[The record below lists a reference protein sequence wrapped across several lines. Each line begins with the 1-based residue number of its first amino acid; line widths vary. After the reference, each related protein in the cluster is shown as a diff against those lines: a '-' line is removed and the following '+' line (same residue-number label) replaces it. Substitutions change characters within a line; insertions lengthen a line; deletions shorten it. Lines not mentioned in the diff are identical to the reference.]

1 MAPRPRPEL
10 AEARCALAGVI
21 DAALKAGQ
29 FHDPNAL
36 YFGQPWTNEAFA
48 SAVTATES
56 AVRSWRDQR
65 KPIRPVNIVPLLAVF
80 HGDNPRFAEAR
91 QAMLNVWRRAGGYIE
106 DVPPPPQP
114 SGIETKKFS
123 DAVAVVDLSVGQ
135 PLPDNAGNNLI
146 LPWTVNIYP
155 DPRCVFEDKKIEI
168 GVTAAFVLI
177 ESEHWQPHQESVFR
191 KKNHPNIEKDATPGG
206 VQLVGPTDGKGRIA
220 GAPLEDEPSV
230 KMEPKG
236 KGASGSIDVSVRV
249 FRDGFTVTPRD
260 AADVSETQKFVLD
273 AIFGSAFETDANQRL
288 IVARET
294 VWPLGKTK
302 E

>member
-21 DAALKAGQ
+21 DAALKGGQ
-29 FHDPNAL
+29 FHDPDAL
-36 YFGQPWTNEAFA
+36 CFGRPWTNEAFA
-48 SAVTATES
+48 AAVAATES

-65 KPIRPVNIVPLLAVF
+65 KPSRPVNIVPLLEVL

-91 QAMLNVWRRAGGYIE
+91 KAMLNAWRRAGGYIE
-106 DVPPPPQP
+106 DVIPPPQP
-114 SGIETKKFS
+114 SGIETRKFS
-123 DAVAVVDLSVGQ
+123 DVAAVVDLSVGQ
-135 PLPDNAGNNLI
+135 PVPDNAGNNLI

-155 DPRCVFEDKKIEI
+155 DPRCVFEDKKVEI
-168 GVTAAFVLI
+168 GVTAVFVLI

-220 GAPLEDEPSV
+220 GEPLEDEPSV

-236 KGASGSIDVSVRV
+236 KDASGPIDVSVRV

-260 AADVSETQKFVLD
+260 ATDVSETQKFVLD

-294 VWPLGKTK
+294 VWPPGKIR